1 MPQGMILTTNDIV
14 EAGTASDVIT
24 PKQIISNV
32 VTETTLGDDEIIRL
46 ALANRSIEETATVS
60 DITTPFTLLPNIV
73 SETITITDNV
83 AGTKNYWISLV
94 TESSGDVN
102 LRSVTVDLAGNVYVT
117 GQVDTSSI
125 FYGVIIMKFNN
136 FGTLLWQRILE
147 NASIIETGY
156 GITADNSG
164 NVYICADIGDGS
176 TTTNRNSALIKYDT
190 NGNLL
195 FQSYYKTGTTFSEIF
210 FPHGIALDASQA
222 YVYTSGNNYGSAG
235 MSLVKHNTSGTLQW
249 YQRVTVNGPER
260 GYGLKLDASGNILV
274 TGVIGTTSSGT
285 TYDFGGVVKFNPS
298 GAALSSVRLTT
309 SSTEFV
315 GVATDSSGNIY
326 CVGDNSYVAGADV
339 WLQLCKFDSSFNLL
353 WTKIFYR
360 VTSTPDYVTSIVI
373 DSQDNIFIAGYLT
386 ENYSGVKQI
395 ILRFDVSGN
404 LIWQR
409 YISTSPSGLTG
420 SYGQLYVDSTSI
432 YLTAIAPTP
441 RSLILKLP
449 KDGSLTGTYIVG
461 DTTVTYGV
469 ETLTVSTTVY
479 ATAVPTIT
487 NTTKAAT
494 TSAGTAS
501 SFTSSLTSTTV
512 NI

>member
-1 MPQGMILTTNDIV
+1 MPVLQ
-14 EAGTASDVIT
+14 
-24 PKQIISNV
+24 
-32 VTETTLGDDEIIRL
+32 RL
-46 ALANRSIEETATVS
+46 ATGSARGFGFGVGGITYAASITELATGTDSISSTQNYTYEGSITELATVT
-60 DITTPFTLLPNIV
+60 DITTPSTLLPNIV

-83 AGTKNYWISLV
+83 AETQNYWITLV

-117 GQVDTSSI
+117 GQADTSSI
-125 FYGVIIMKFNN
+125 YNGVVIMKFNN

-147 NASIIETGY
+147 NASISETGY

-195 FQSYYKTGTTFSEIF
+195 FQSYYKTGTTFSEIL
-210 FPHGIALDASQA
+210 FPWGIALDAGQA
-222 YVYTSGNNYGSAG
+222 NVYTVGGNYGSAG

-249 YQRVTVNGPER
+249 YQRVTVTGPER

-274 TGVIGTTSSGT
+274 TGVIGTTSSGIN
-285 TYDFGGVVKFNPS
+285 YDFGGVVKFNPS
-298 GAALSSVRLTT
+298 GTALSSVRLTT
-309 SSTEFV
+309 AHTEFA
-315 GVATDSSGNIY
+315 GIATDSSGNIY
-326 CVGDNSYVAGADV
+326 CVGDNSYVAGADT

-360 VTSTPDYVTSIVI
+360 AYNTPDYVTAIVI

-386 ENYSGVKQI
+386 ENYSGIKQI

-409 YISTSPSGLTG
+409 YISTSPSGVTG

-432 YLTAIAPTP
+432 YLTTIAPTP

-469 ETLTVSTTVY
+469 ETLIESTTVY
-479 ATAVPTIT
+479 GTTVPTIT
-487 NTTKAAT
+487 NTTKTVT
-494 TSAGTAS
+494 TSAGTAT
-501 SFTSSLTSTTV
+501 SFASPLTSTTV